1 MDEHQMPPTECFDQR
16 TPDSDGYTR
25 WSSSKN
31 VKDIDP
37 PVAQII
43 PRTMVQV
50 PGAVDSDMIASE
62 VGVVFVEVEGARL
75 APNPSKDVS
84 PSTAGPS
91 NSGAAETTATATPAA
106 PVDYTRKRRNMP
118 AVCVIDITMISVEQQ
133 SSEEHEH
140 ILQMTKFHHR
150 KAEAAYSQLKADQQS
165 SKGRFTTDDTDT

>member
-62 VGVVFVEVEGARL
+62 VEVVFVEVEGARL

-91 NSGAAETTATATPAA
+91 NSVAAETTATATPAA
-106 PVDYTRKRRNMP
+106 QVDYTRKRRNVM
-118 AVCVIDITMISVEQQ
+118 QQ
-133 SSEEHEH
+133 TQVLMDESLH
-140 ILQMTKFHHR
+140 LDHHL
-150 KAEAAYSQLKADQQS
+150 ANCHFSPNSNCEAMH
-165 SKGRFTTDDTDT
+165 R

>member
-62 VGVVFVEVEGARL
+62 VEVVFVEVEGARL

-91 NSGAAETTATATPAA
+91 NSVAAETTATATPAA
-106 PVDYTRKRRNMP
+106 PVDYTRKRRNVVLKEHSDSLFQFKKMK
-118 AVCVIDITMISVEQQ
+118 AKLELEVAEIVLREQLIDTELAKNI
-133 SSEEHEH
+133 
-140 ILQMTKFHHR
+140 
-150 KAEAAYSQLKADQQS
+150 
-165 SKGRFTTDDTDT
+165 KGQRLDICWHN